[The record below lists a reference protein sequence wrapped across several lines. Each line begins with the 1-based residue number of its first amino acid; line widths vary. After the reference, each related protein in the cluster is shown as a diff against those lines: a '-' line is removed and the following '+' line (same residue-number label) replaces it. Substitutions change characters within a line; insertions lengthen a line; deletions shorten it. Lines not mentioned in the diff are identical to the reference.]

1 MDLISK
7 ESDLV
12 GNKRNKIILWNFLKY
27 AHISFLFMLPE
38 LLNIV
43 LNEYLLYMH
52 FNFNLYPGRFNNNGV
67 VYNFDKYSILHLS
80 NFVKV
85 IHEDE
90 LPEEEIISNE
100 DYDEMVNFYN
110 ELLDYVKNITG
121 KKFMYGTKFNKSDKK
136 KLTKYYCEDEWLD
149 MADSCIQKKLQISVP
164 KSYFD
169 LDKYKKIN
177 KLENVKYEYRAVDIV
192 LKINNKSSIFSC
204 LDLWDIRDC
213 ISIPTYYFVEWES
226 VNVKIAYIFFTYD
239 HRFHEPV

>member
-27 AHISFLFMLPE
+27 AHISFLFMVPE

-100 DYDEMVNFYN
+100 DYDEMINFYN

-136 KLTKYYCEDEWLD
+136 
-149 MADSCIQKKLQISVP
+149 
-164 KSYFD
+164 
-169 LDKYKKIN
+169 N
-177 KLENVKYEYRAVDIV
+177 
-192 LKINNKSSIFSC
+192 
-204 LDLWDIRDC
+204 
-213 ISIPTYYFVEWES
+213 
-226 VNVKIAYIFFTYD
+226 
-239 HRFHEPV
+239 